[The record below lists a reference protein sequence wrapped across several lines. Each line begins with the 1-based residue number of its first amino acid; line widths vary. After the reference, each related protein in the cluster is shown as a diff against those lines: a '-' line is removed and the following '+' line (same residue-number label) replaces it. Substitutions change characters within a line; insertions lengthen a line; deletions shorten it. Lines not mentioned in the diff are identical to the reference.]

1 MAQFDVYR
9 NTNPG
14 SRDAVPYFLVLQHD
28 VIETRALR
36 VVVPFVPLA
45 RAELPMH
52 RLNPVFEIEG
62 QKVILS
68 MLEIAGVPPSLIGQD
83 VVMSLDAHRDKIIA
97 AVDFLVTGI

>member
-14 SRDAVPYFLVLQHD
+14 SRDAIPYFLLLQHD

-36 VVVPFVPLA
+36 VVAPLVPLA
-45 RAELPMH
+45 HAELPIN
-52 RLNPVFEIEG
+52 RLNPIFEVEG
-62 QKVILS
+62 AKVILS
-68 MLEIAGVPPSLIGQD
+68 TLEIAGVPPSLLGHEI
-83 VVMSLDAHRDKIIA
+83 VASLDAHRDRIIA